1 MFGCEDETVYVG
13 KLEFIREYHEVNA
26 ETEKIVEPFSEGKT
40 SVVVSFG
47 NGVAGII
54 GLTDEIKPDSISAIK
69 KLQKLNIKLIMLTGD
84 SEQTAHY
91 VARQVGI
98 ENVFEVY
105 SRRQVR

>member
-1 MFGCEDETVYVG
+1 VYVG

-26 ETEKIVEPFSEGKT
+26 ETEKIVEQLVSEGKT

-69 KLQKLNIKLIMLTGD
+69 TIAKIEHQINNANWRQRTNSSLCG
-84 SEQTAHY
+84 TA
-91 VARQVGI
+91 
-98 ENVFEVY
+98 
-105 SRRQVR
+105 SRNRKRI